1 MQFKDID
8 ELIKMG
14 IERSEAKNEFQLLQA
29 KSRIWES
36 IDLPKRK
43 NTVHWAFAIALAACL
58 TLFVIS
64 TLLFLKLESQNEEIA
79 ALQAYVKE
87 EKAPLERPTTIA
99 SIESEQH
106 VEENEKSEKQQST
119 QIAET
124 VSQENTD
131 ITNQTSLQMEL
142 EEESGDAENADVN
155 LFANLEMIA
164 AIPQLDIEIPEISLN
179 PLSTELHILDE
190 IKVKTLSETKP
201 KTQAKL
207 RFKFG
212 ANSNAIKQQNTLSL
226 NIKL

>member
-8 ELIKMG
+8 ELIKRG
-14 IERSEAKNEFQLLQA
+14 IDEVEAKNEFQLLQA

-43 NTVHWAFAIALAACL
+43 NTVHWGFAIALAACL

-64 TLLFLKLESQNEEIA
+64 TLLFLKLESQKEELA

-87 EKAPLERPTTIA
+87 EKAPLEQPTTIA

-142 EEESGDAENADVN
+142 EEKSGDAENADAKLIADV
-155 LFANLEMIA
+155 EMIA
-164 AIPQLDIEIPEISLN
+164 AIPDLDIDIPEITFN
-179 PLSTELHILDE
+179 PLTTELHLPDE
-190 IKVKTLSETKP
+190 VKEKTFSETKP
-201 KTQAKL
+201 KTQGKL
-207 RFKFG
+207 RFRFG
-212 ANSNAIKQQNTLSL
+212 ANSNAIDNQNTLSL

>member
-8 ELIKMG
+8 ELIKRG
-14 IERSEAKNEFQLLQA
+14 IDESEAKNEFQLLQA
-29 KSRIWES
+29 KSRIWDS

-43 NTVHWAFAIALAACL
+43 NTVHWGFAIAVAACL

-64 TLLFLKLESQNEEIA
+64 TLLFLKLESQKEEIA
-79 ALQAYVKE
+79 ALQAYIKE
-87 EKAPLERPTTIA
+87 EKAPLEQPTTIA
-99 SIESEQH
+99 NIESKIP
-106 VEENEKSEKQQST
+106 VEETEEQQSIPIPGT
-119 QIAET
+119 T
-124 VSQENTD
+124 SHVNTSP
-131 ITNQTSLQMEL
+131 TNQLSLQMEL
-142 EEESGDAENADVN
+142 EEESGDAENADVK
-155 LFANLEMIA
+155 LIANLEMIA